1 MGYFMVKGL
10 IHTKAVERELVSL
23 EKVKNGTLKVMT
35 KKGN

>member
-1 MGYFMVKGL
+1 MVKVL
-10 IHTKAVERELVSL
+10 IHTKVEERESVSL